1 VRRSKLYYL
10 RELVGKAARLKEKRI
25 AQVPTSGR
33 AKTGPAG
40 GRALPL
46 RERRVATGHLPP
58 RGGGRGGAG
67 PLAGPVV
74 AAAVVLAPGAR
85 IAGVD
90 DSKRLLPERAAAALR
105 SDPGAA
111 VGVGVGIVDHLT
123 IDRINILQATRLAMG
138 QALGALGMEPELVLT
153 DFVTVPG
160 LRCPQ
165 RNLVEGDRRSASVAA
180 ASIIAK
186 VTRDRIMEEAD
197 RAYPLYGFGRH
208 KGYGTPEH
216 RSRSSSTGRARYT
229 AARSRGSGTSW
240 RCFHVASFNG
250 SRLIKGVVATC
261 QRHTQDHR
269 DQGGGRS
276 GPFPRPEWARHR
288 GPQREDPRGGDRSR
302 GEGGQDPRLRRG
314 QDAPGGRGGSPAG
327 RREYPQAEPASKL
340 AHGYLKLKRLRQ
352 VSCRFDVVSVIF
364 NDEGAV
370 KAIRHIPNAF
380 SVSAW

>member
-1 VRRSKLYYL
+1 VGAPYHFESAAWRRGIS
-10 RELVGKAARLKEKRI
+10 RLAGVDE
-25 AQVPTSGR
+25 AGR
-33 AKTGPAG
+33 
-40 GRALPL
+40 
-46 RERRVATGHLPP
+46 
-58 RGGGRGGAG
+58 G

-90 DSKRLLPERAAAALR
+90 DSKRLPPEERQRLFDLIQER
-105 SDPGAA
+105 A

-197 RAYPLYGFGRH
+197 RAYPLYGFVRH

-216 RSRSSSTGRARYT
+216 RIALEQHGPCALHRRTFAGIWNQLALFSRSELQWIEA
-229 AARSRGSGTSW
+229 
-240 RCFHVASFNG
+240 
-250 SRLIKGVVATC
+250 
-261 QRHTQDHR
+261 D
-269 DQGGGRS
+269 
-276 GPFPRPEWARHR
+276 
-288 GPQREDPRGGDRSR
+288 
-302 GEGGQDPRLRRG
+302 
-314 QDAPGGRGGSPAG
+314 
-327 RREYPQAEPASKL
+327 
-340 AHGYLKLKRLRQ
+340 
-352 VSCRFDVVSVIF
+352 
-364 NDEGAV
+364 
-370 KAIRHIPNAF
+370 
-380 SVSAW
+380 

>member
-1 VRRSKLYYL
+1 MGAPYHFESAAWRRGIS
-10 RELVGKAARLKEKRI
+10 RLAGVDE
-25 AQVPTSGR
+25 AGR
-33 AKTGPAG
+33 
-40 GRALPL
+40 
-46 RERRVATGHLPP
+46 
-58 RGGGRGGAG
+58 G

-90 DSKRLLPERAAAALR
+90 DSKRLLPEERQRLFDLIQER
-105 SDPGAA
+105 A

-197 RAYPLYGFGRH
+197 RQYPMYGFGRH

-216 RSRSSSTGRARYT
+216 RIALEQHGPCALHRRTFAGIWNQLALFSRSELQWIEA
-229 AARSRGSGTSW
+229 
-240 RCFHVASFNG
+240 
-250 SRLIKGVVATC
+250 
-261 QRHTQDHR
+261 D
-269 DQGGGRS
+269 
-276 GPFPRPEWARHR
+276 
-288 GPQREDPRGGDRSR
+288 
-302 GEGGQDPRLRRG
+302 
-314 QDAPGGRGGSPAG
+314 
-327 RREYPQAEPASKL
+327 
-340 AHGYLKLKRLRQ
+340 
-352 VSCRFDVVSVIF
+352 
-364 NDEGAV
+364 
-370 KAIRHIPNAF
+370 
-380 SVSAW
+380 